1 MKGIIKAPVVAVIA
15 VATVAAIAIGWLY
28 EPKITI
34 SRPDLEI
41 PTNIDYFL
49 SGVQYKSMND
59 QGNLDFMMQS
69 PYLEHLTVANIS
81 LIDKPTV
88 QIYRNAGDWRVK
100 SLSGKLNHDDNS
112 LQLKKNVV
120 MRREGI
126 NPLQVQS
133 EVLLFQP
140 DLSLVSTSKAI
151 RIQSDNAIIYGS
163 EAIFDLKNQVYSLKN
178 TKSTYHFGNS

>member
-69 PYLEHLTVANIS
+69 PYLEHLTVAILAS
-81 LIDKPTV
+81 LINRPCRFT
-88 QIYRNAGDWRVK
+88 A
-100 SLSGKLNHDDNS
+100 
-112 LQLKKNVV
+112 
-120 MRREGI
+120 MRATG
-126 NPLQVQS
+126 
-133 EVLLFQP
+133 
-140 DLSLVSTSKAI
+140 
-151 RIQSDNAIIYGS
+151 G
-163 EAIFDLKNQVYSLKN
+163 
-178 TKSTYHFGNS
+178 